1 MKKYAPFIRLL
12 LGALLVC
19 ALASAA
25 CAANANSASALTAAL
40 SGGDAT
46 VTLTADI
53 TYNAPLT
60 VPEGKT
66 LNLNGKN
73 LYVTGLTNN
82 GTITKNSGKLW
93 ADVSTAATL
102 TAAPTTA
109 DLSNLWA
116 AVELLNQFNT
126 ELDGIRLTE
135 TISATDYPYGS
146 SSIFLL
152 DVKAWQREN
161 LPNMTAADAF
171 SSSVKYGIVKIPH
184 GKTLNLNGKTLNLR
198 AIKKTLGEGEIVAN
212 GGNIELWYNATS
224 GQAASLASAYAI
236 AKERVGI
243 VTAFAHTSQ
252 SITYTSYPIPSG
264 VKLTINPPSGTT
276 PAKVNGTMTFDYV
289 DDADKARTGSDQAT
303 SFVKVVTDKAS
314 LNAALQSET
323 TVTLGNNIDYGAA
336 LTIPEGKTLNLN
348 GYNLYVKNLTKKGS
362 LTKNGGR
369 LWIDVNSVT
378 ALTAAPTSSDLS
390 TLWAAVEE
398 LNSSK
403 TDFGGIRLT
412 ANIEAKDY
420 VYNGSD
426 MAATT
431 AWQKKNLPNMYAAE
445 AFSSTVRYGIV
456 KIPSDK
462 MLDLNGYTLTLRA
475 IKPTLGAGTILANG
489 GRIVLWYYATIGQA
503 ATLASAVALANERP
517 GIVSA
522 LYHTT
527 QSITYTS
534 YPIPSGVTLTI
545 NPPTG
550 TKPAAAD
557 GDITF
562 LVANQSDFT
571 RRGAKLAA
579 KFKLTRNLTL
589 NENLDLGNKDFSFNG
604 HVISGSGRI
613 KTSGKIVYNGGG
625 YVATVFDETQLRSA
639 LTESHIALIRLGQSI
654 TLSDDIDLGT
664 INFDFGSYE
673 LNGGTIK
680 TTGAVYSSGGGT
692 MRTAFTATEFWTY
705 LNEMQNGNSK
715 IVTLRLGADLDL
727 TGSQTSSTYP
737 NLSYAGTAS
746 SAYFKISVPAGKK
759 LDLVGHTIKYRPVN
773 SNLGEIDTAY
783 AGRFVLQNVGPTSSS
798 TTSTNP
804 YGRWSDAVALTNNY
818 PGLVTEFVL
827 GATVGSA
834 STNVS
839 VPAGVYV
846 SGKTIKAS
854 TLTFKTGATTALTH
868 SASTVVYECANA
880 ADFTRLGFTS
890 ANTLRLSA
898 DIQDD
903 ELTVRVR
910 KGQTLDLNGHT
921 LFCAAVTLDDGAQM
935 VENGGAIRRTATAS
949 TADELEAALQ
959 IYTDVT
965 LTADISA
972 PNTAF
977 SVPLRA
983 TLDLGG
989 HNLTC
994 KKLSAPV
1001 GSVFD
1006 SADGKGKLTA
1016 DTCSIIDLESNYV
1029 PLRDGESYRFFR
1041 VESNLRRAPETLENG
1056 ALRFTFRYRFSNAD
1070 AYDLI
1075 AGGNSGFKF
1084 YVNLKSDDK
1093 TAARFVYSDALT
1105 QTYAERTAQGENV
1118 ILRFDL
1124 IGTSRLGGEVYTDAY
1139 LANDALIVESHAAEA
1154 DAAQRRYFET
1164 NSNTDLL
1171 TKTVKEIKAVDED
1184 ILREAIVRTA
1194 FAYYDKNPYTQYGM
1208 TNDNGY
1214 VKNLYTGVNDEYTVN
1229 GGKQY
1234 KTKITQDG
1242 NDYYF
1247 FALDNGQFTNLVAT
1261 RAQYGHRRPFGLSP
1275 EQVWSDN
1282 LYISQCSG
1290 FPYFV
1295 YYNTFRNTDGSPYEI
1310 YGGHLTYNGG
1320 WTGNGSDYRT
1330 DMTVLAWCDLNNSAS
1345 TSYAPYGSEND
1356 FATELGKVKTM
1367 QAGDILHTEGHI
1379 MLCIGDYD
1387 NDGYVEL
1394 IHSWP
1399 VEGDIDTYDSDE
1411 RGNLTPSNVYHL
1423 TSSGT
1428 INTTPYRV
1436 SGEHHETS
1444 GCLEIIYWQETKWD
1458 ADGNPLEGRLMIDTP
1473 LSGKVSEEQ
1482 TRITVN
1488 ASHPYL
1494 YAVRPLMATE
1504 TDTKYDVALC
1514 MDDLTLT
1521 PDAQTRLR
1529 FDRLS
1534 VDKWLADESGENMI
1548 YATHTLLPGQTLTV
1562 RLQLT
1567 NNSAHGY
1574 NVPFV
1579 QEELPEGVTLV
1590 DGELRHENIAI
1601 RAGETVD
1608 LSYKVRVN
1616 DDLTGGMTVTFPKGS
1631 VLGLDTRE
1639 ITIRISDEI
1648 ADTEPLTA
1656 IRSTSD
1662 LPETIQSLAGKNLDF
1677 ANQFYSAV
1685 LGKKIALPKTVADWV
1700 KLRLTTRYCRGQIAG
1715 VKNQIVTTY
1724 VPIADIADESRQ
1736 DLTAKE
1742 KNSLKL
1748 AKLELPRTLIGRFL
1762 TLKTDQFVKQAIDE
1776 LTDKEKEDYPDGIY
1790 VTQKLDVFNRLFEVG
1805 WDEYYLPGD
1814 VFLVAKLDNPVY
1826 PQATELKISVENS
1839 NAMPDNV
1846 EIYIYLGNNLCV
1858 KHTATGTTVESF
1870 DDTVGQCAWE
1880 GLFVALRP
1888 LTMT

>member
-82 GTITKNSGKLW
+82 GTITKNGGKLW

-116 AVELLNQFNT
+116 ANEELLDPYT
-126 ELDGIRLTE
+126 DLDGIR
-135 TISATDYPYGS
+135 
-146 SSIFLL
+146 F
-152 DVKAWQREN
+152 
-161 LPNMTAADAF
+161 TAALEATGKAV
-171 SSSVKYGIVKIPH
+171 STAIEREKSYTPRMYAAGAYTSNAALYYANVRIPS
-184 GKTLNLNGKTLNLR
+184 GKTLDLNGHNISLR
-198 AIKKTLGEGEIVAN
+198 AIGTSFGEGVITPN
-212 GGNIELWYNATS
+212 GNISLWFYGISNAVPNLEN
-224 GQAASLASAYAI
+224 ALAL
-236 AKERVGI
+236 AKERSGI
-243 VTAFAHTSQ
+243 VTNLHHTNNNL
-252 SITYTSYPIPSG
+252 TCTDAYPIPNG
-264 VKLTINPPSGTT
+264 ITLTHNGTWSLSGT
-276 PAKVNGTMTFDYV
+276 VVFDYT

-314 LNAALQSET
+314 LIAALQSET
-323 TVTLGNNIDYGAA
+323 TVTLGNNIEYGAA

-348 GYNLYVKNLTKKGS
+348 GYNLYVKNLTNNGS
-362 LTKNGGR
+362 LKNDIGGR
-369 LWIDVNSVT
+369 LWLDVNSVT

-489 GRIVLWYYATIGQA
+489 GRIVLWYNATSGQA

-571 RRGAKLAA
+571 RTGAKLAA

-783 AGRFVLQNVGPTSSS
+783 AGRFVLQNVGPNSSS

-921 LFCAAVTLDDGAQM
+921 LFCAAVTLDEGATLQ
-935 VENGGAIRRTATAS
+935 ENGGALRRTATAS
-949 TADELEAALQ
+949 TAAELEAALQ

-1029 PLRDGESYRFFR
+1029 PLCDGESYRFFR

-1075 AGGNSGFKF
+1075 AGSNSGLKF
-1084 YVNLKSDDK
+1084 FVNLVSDGK
-1093 TAARFVYSDALT
+1093 TAARFVYSDTLT

-1139 LANDALIVESHAAEA
+1139 LANDALIVESHATEA

-1164 NSNTDLL
+1164 KEETDIL

-1234 KTKITQDG
+1234 KTKITQGG

-1387 NDGYVEL
+1387 NDGYIEL

-1399 VEGDIDTYDSDE
+1399 VEGDIDTHDSDE

-1529 FDRLS
+1529 YDRLS

-1616 DDLTGGMTVTFPKGS
+1616 DDLSGGMTLTFPKGS

-1639 ITIRISDEI
+1639 ITIRISDEV
-1648 ADTEPLTA
+1648 ADAKTLTA

-1662 LPETIQSLAGKNLDF
+1662 LPASIQSLSGKDLDF

-1685 LGKKIALPKTVADWV
+1685 LGKKIALPKTVANWV
-1700 KLRLTTRYCRGQIAG
+1700 KMRMTTRYCRGQIAG
-1715 VKNQIVTTY
+1715 VKDQIVETY
-1724 VPIADIADESRQ
+1724 VPLADIADEGNPS
-1736 DLTAKE
+1736 LTLAQKT
-1742 KNSLKL
+1742 SLKL

-1762 TLKTDQFVKQAIDE
+1762 TLKTDQFEIDDK
-1776 LTDKEKEDYPDGIY
+1776 LTTQDKTVY

-1826 PQATELKISVENS
+1826 PQATTLDTGV
-1839 NAMPDNV
+1839 DNV

-1888 LTMT
+1888 LTMK